1 MNVHRI
7 PLAGA
12 IALVALLFAPAASHG
27 AWPGTPGK
35 IAFLDR
41 EAAGVPLKVFTPA
54 GTGAG
59 GTHVT
64 VRENTYTP
72 ANSDGKTPTTGFM
85 SAPAWSPDGTRLA
98 FAAQVDDP
106 GMPGDVTHM
115 AIFVWDWKMKTT
127 TQVTTPPPGLV
138 VPGSPQVGHQ
148 LTDYAPAWSPDG
160 QSIAFVR
167 MIHANPEDALASQ
180 EGGNIRIVSL
190 TGSGSRQV
198 THMYGEQAFFALSW
212 GGDPDGETH
221 LVGRY
226 GTVAGG
232 GFKMYDVDPQSG
244 TTTMLLDGFEAA
256 AVTDFDVMPDGQALA
271 YRSISSG
278 AHLLGFDGASSQSL
292 GTDFTG
298 TDLRAS
304 PTGNGVLHIGA
315 AQVPGYDR
323 RAGIVERHKTD
334 PTGDRWAEDPK
345 DRWINGKTLLT
356 GAAHPATPG
365 RSTWDIQ
372 AQRLPIIN
380 IPGFAGSTIECGTER
395 LWAPAW
401 TGNAERLNAMRLAPD
416 GTTNAGCPT
425 AGPTIDPNA
434 EHGFVNEALGLPIY
448 QAQDEFIEQIAP
460 GERGWR
466 FSWDWR
472 KAPGESLAR
481 LHAFIDHILNT
492 DLATS
497 QGVQKVVLYGHSYGG
512 LLMRQYTKAHPEKV
526 QRVLTAGTPFW
537 GAPKSLFF
545 LSFGVENPLS
555 GVADLDTFLPN
566 AEAKA
571 WASSAP
577 GLYHLIPSD
586 NFGQW
591 LRVGPDDQDQTGV
604 RNWYTGVAGIN
615 GTLIDQARAW
625 HQQFDGF
632 STEQGLVENHA
643 VISTGLMTIGGIDM
657 APAPDENGD
666 LSAIIRMVDGDVTVP
681 ATSASQGPLG
691 SHTPLGDPVHVQA
704 TCRIPHM
711 DLGGERR
718 VTEPYTEYLLQG
730 RTPRKT
736 EGACKP
742 DGSTIRITKQDPTP
756 LTREAK
762 PEADGPMT
770 LRAASDAGVLQL
782 VELPG
787 APVAV
792 LDDHRPVDVTLGRNV
807 SFEITKY
814 VDGKPSSTRTY
825 TDVAGDARLTTGSD
839 GSAQVS
845 VDGKPV
851 APDADSEPKPEP
863 KPEPQP
869 EPQPSPSR
877 SPSRRRTRSPSRRRR
892 ARSPRPR
899 SRSPRTRFRP
909 PAPPPRPRR
918 RPRTTLRSA
927 RRRPSR
933 APPAHRA

>member
-1 MNVHRI
+1 MNLHRT
-7 PLAGA
+7 PLVTA
-12 IALVALLFAPAASHG
+12 VALAVLLCAPAASHG

-41 EAAGVPLKVFTPA
+41 EAAGVPLKVFTPD

-64 VRENTYTP
+64 VRENTFTP
-72 ANSDGKTPTTGFM
+72 ANNEGKTPTTGLM
-85 SAPAWSPDGTRLA
+85 SAPAWSPDGTRVT
-98 FAAQVDDP
+98 FAAQIDDP
-106 GMPGDVTHM
+106 GFPGDVTHM

-148 LTDYAPAWSPDG
+148 LTDYAPVWSPDG
-160 QSIAFVR
+160 ESIAFIR
-167 MIHANPEDALASQ
+167 MIHANPEDELASQ

-190 TGSGSRQV
+190 TGGGSRQV
-198 THMYGEQAFFALSW
+198 THMYGEQAFLALTW

-221 LVGRY
+221 LVGRH
-226 GTVAGG
+226 GIVGGG
-232 GFKMYDVDPQSG
+232 GFKMFDVDPQSG
-244 TTTMLLDGFEAA
+244 TTTLLLDGLEAA
-256 AVTDFDVMPDGQALA
+256 AITDFDVMPDGQALA
-271 YRSISSG
+271 YRSIVSG
-278 AHLLGFDGASSQSL
+278 AHLLGFDGTSQSL

-315 AQVPGYDR
+315 AEVPGYGR

-334 PTGDRWAEDPK
+334 PGGDRWAEDPK
-345 DRWINGKTLLT
+345 DRWINGKLLLT
-356 GAAHPATPG
+356 GPAHPATPG

-380 IPGFAGSTIECGTER
+380 IPGFAGSTIKCGTER

-416 GTTNAGCPT
+416 GKTNAGCAT

-434 EHGFVNEALGLPIY
+434 EDGFVNEALGLPIY
-448 QAQDEFIEQIAP
+448 QKQDAFIEQIAP

-481 LHAFIDHILNT
+481 LHAFITHILNT
-492 DLATS
+492 DMAKA

-512 LLMRQYTKAHPEKV
+512 LLMRQYTKDHPEKV

-571 WASSAP
+571 WAGSAT

-591 LRVGPDDQDQTGV
+591 LRVGPDDQDQAGV
-604 RNWYTGVAGIN
+604 RNWYTTVAGIN
-615 GTLIDQARAW
+615 GTLIDQARAF

-632 STEQGLVENHA
+632 STEQGLVENQA

-657 APAPDENGD
+657 APAPDANGD
-666 LSAIIRMVDGDVTVP
+666 LSAIIRMVDGDITVP
-681 ATSASQGPLG
+681 VTSASQGPLG

-711 DLGGERR
+711 DLGGDPR

-736 EGACKP
+736 EGACQP
-742 DGSTIRITKQDPTP
+742 DGSTIRITKQDPDAEP
-756 LTREAK
+756 ARGEA
-762 PEADGPMT
+762 G
-770 LRAASDAGVLQL
+770 
-782 VELPG
+782 
-787 APVAV
+787 
-792 LDDHRPVDVTLGRNV
+792 
-807 SFEITKY
+807 
-814 VDGKPSSTRTY
+814 
-825 TDVAGDARLTTGSD
+825 
-839 GSAQVS
+839 
-845 VDGKPV
+845 
-851 APDADSEPKPEP
+851 
-863 KPEPQP
+863 
-869 EPQPSPSR
+869 
-877 SPSRRRTRSPSRRRR
+877 SRRSDDAARRVRCRSAAARR
-892 ARSPRPR
+892 ASGRARGG
-899 SRSPRTRFRP
+899 
-909 PAPPPRPRR
+909 
-918 RPRTTLRSA
+918 
-927 RRRPSR
+927 RRRPSPGR
-933 APPAHRA
+933 RDARPQRLL